1 MDRGP
6 LGSPP
11 PQSPAVTQQ
20 PPCTVTYVSLRRA
33 FKIFITCLKIE
44 RGTYNIF
51 CDVFNLSLTIFSFV
65 FLFTTLAKFIAFLDW
80 EVLSLVLREM
90 TKGLQNKSL
99 ILSKNGNNEL
109 DLLVDVLCAMVSGW
123 FAKNS
128 TVFNNETCLLDH

>member
-1 MDRGP
+1 M
-6 LGSPP
+6 
-11 PQSPAVTQQ
+11 
-20 PPCTVTYVSLRRA
+20 
-33 FKIFITCLKIE
+33 
-44 RGTYNIF
+44 
-51 CDVFNLSLTIFSFV
+51 
-65 FLFTTLAKFIAFLDW
+65 
-80 EVLSLVLREM
+80 LREM